1 MAAWLEPMLVAEWV
15 RKTQEDAG
23 RAGRT
28 VPADDVMAALRWL
41 EPERDTA
48 FVRTLAQRRIA
59 RGDALACVWS
69 QRALRDRF
77 DIDHC
82 LPWSAWPCGDL
93 WNLLPVATAV
103 NRDSKRDRIVGAA
116 VLAEARP
123 RILAWWQDT
132 YVDADASI
140 SARFTEE
147 ACSTLPLAPDRAP
160 DLEDLFA
167 ALDFRRLRLKQETQL
182 AEWQGASAKGRVA

>member
-1 MAAWLEPMLVAEWV
+1 M
-15 RKTQEDAG
+15 
-23 RAGRT
+23 
-28 VPADDVMAALRWL
+28 
-41 EPERDTA
+41 
-48 FVRTLAQRRIA
+48 
-59 RGDALACVWS
+59 
-69 QRALRDRF
+69 
-77 DIDHC
+77 
-82 LPWSAWPCGDL
+82 
-93 WNLLPVATAV
+93 

-167 ALDFRRLRLKQETQL
+167 ALDFRRLRL
-182 AEWQGASAKGRVA
+182 